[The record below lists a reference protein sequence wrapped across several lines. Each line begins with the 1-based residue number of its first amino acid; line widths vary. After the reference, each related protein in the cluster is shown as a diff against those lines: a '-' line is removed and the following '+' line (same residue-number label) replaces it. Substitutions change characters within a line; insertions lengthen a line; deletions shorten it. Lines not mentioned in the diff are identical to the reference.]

1 MRGWLSRFRRQS
13 EDEFRDEVQSH
24 LAHITD
30 EFVER
35 GLSPQDARDAALRRF
50 GNVTRHLERFREASP
65 WFWIESLSQDV
76 RHAFKRMARAP
87 GFTAVVLLTLSVGI
101 GASTTIFSVVK
112 TVLLDPLPYP
122 HSDQLV
128 RIVETVPAD
137 ETARGVTEE
146 RVLMEEQQFF
156 HWRASTKVLSH
167 MAAYATSL
175 TTVTTVEGASR
186 SIVAR
191 VSPAIFP
198 MLGARLS
205 LGRPLLERDEHLDSL
220 VVVLSTEAWITYFG
234 ASADVIGR
242 TVRLDRTEHTVVGVL
257 PEAFGFPSRET
268 QFWVPLVQQPPSDG
282 RARFVNVVA
291 RLRDNVSLRE
301 ATAEANVIGLRAPA
315 TSPGR
320 EEAQQSRI
328 PRYRVQPL
336 HSQMTAAVAPALRLL
351 MVAALLVML
360 IVVANVAT
368 LLFSRS
374 THLRQET
381 LIRRAL
387 GASRGRVIR
396 QMMIETVIFGAGG
409 TVTGIALSYGGLEL
423 LKAMARV
430 DVPELFQL
438 AARQQFGSGSVFPR
452 VEEIGIDLSALM
464 WAIAIAVLA
473 SVVSGLGPALQILRY
488 EGRPSAGGSIFIQAA
503 GTSTRDVR
511 VRNVLV
517 FGQVVVATTLLV
529 AAVLLIRS
537 FVRMS
542 QAPTGYDAANVLSFQ
557 LVLPQEYGVSR
568 KEALAHELASELG
581 ALPGVEA
588 AGFASLPPLA
598 GGALAYGVF
607 QPPGSTLQEML
618 RDPAAP
624 QARSVSRDYLR
635 AMGVRLL
642 EGRWF
647 DESDH
652 TGSRPVLLVTRA
664 VARRYFGVRSP
675 IGVQVRLLP
684 SPTAWTIVGVV
695 DDVHNGMPWE
705 QPYSQFFMDPRQALH
720 AFPRLP
726 EPMRETAALGFL
738 SYAVRVNRDPA
749 EIVSEVRAA
758 LRQLDRA
765 AALDGMMPL
774 RDIAFARMSRPRFY
788 AVWSGLFALGAA
800 VLGVIGVY
808 GTVTYTASQRTREI
822 GIRIALG
829 AQRLAVLRLV
839 LFHGMALAAS
849 GVGVGLGAALL
860 LSRYFAGMLFGV
872 TAADPPTY
880 GAVAGLFFSATV
892 TASFVPAHRAT
903 RVDPVTAIRQE

>member
-1 MRGWLSRFRRQS
+1 VRGWVSRFRRRS

-24 LAHITD
+24 LAHLTD
-30 EFVER
+30 EFVEH
-35 GLSPQDARDAALRRF
+35 GLSRQDARDAALRRF

-76 RHAFKRMARAP
+76 HHAFRRLALAP

-101 GASTTIFSVVK
+101 GTSTTIFSVVK

-122 HSDQLV
+122 HSNQLV

-137 ETARGVTEE
+137 ETARGTTEE
-146 RVLMEEQQFF
+146 RVLMEEQEFF
-156 HWRASTKVLSH
+156 HWRASTKTLSH

-175 TTVTTVEGASR
+175 TTVMTVEGASR
-186 SIVAR
+186 SVVAR

-198 MLGARLS
+198 MLGARMS
-205 LGRPLLERDEHLDSL
+205 LGRPLLERDDHLDSP
-220 VVVLSTEAWITYFG
+220 VVVVSTDAWITCFG

-242 TVRLDRTEHTVVGVL
+242 TVRLDRTEYTVVGVL
-257 PEAFGFPSRET
+257 PETFGFPSRET
-268 QFWVPLVQQPPSDG
+268 QFWVPLVQEPPAGG

-291 RLRDNVSLRE
+291 HLRDNVSLQE

-315 TSPGR
+315 ASAGR
-320 EEAQQSRI
+320 ETRQQPQS
-328 PRYRVQPL
+328 PRYRVLPL
-336 HSQMTAAVAPALRLL
+336 HSQATAAVAPALRLL

-374 THLRQET
+374 THVRQDT

-396 QMMIETVIFGAGG
+396 QMLIETVIVGAGG
-409 TVTGIALSYGGLEL
+409 TVIGIALSYGGLEL

-438 AARQQFGSGSVFPR
+438 AARQQFGSGSVLPR
-452 VEEIGIDLSALM
+452 VDEIAIDVSALI
-464 WAIAIAVLA
+464 WAAAIGVLA
-473 SVVSGLGPALQILRY
+473 SVISGLAPALQILT
-488 EGRPSAGGSIFIQAA
+488 GDCRPSARNSIFIPAA
-503 GTSTRDVR
+503 GTSTSGVR

-529 AAVLLIRS
+529 TAVLLIRS

-542 QAPTGYDAANVLSFQ
+542 QVSLGYDATNVLSFQ
-557 LVLPQEYGVSR
+557 LVLPQDYPVSR
-568 KEALAHELASELG
+568 KEALAHELALHLD

-607 QPPGSTLQEML
+607 QPPGSTLQGML
-618 RDPAAP
+618 RDRAAP
-624 QARSVSRDYLR
+624 QARSVSRGYLR

-652 TGSRPVLLVTRA
+652 AGSRPVLLVTRA

-675 IGVQVRLLP
+675 IGVQVSLLP
-684 SPTAWTIVGVV
+684 TPTAWTIVGVV

-705 QPYSQFFMDPRQALH
+705 EPYSQFFMDPRQALH
-720 AFPRLP
+720 AIPDLP
-726 EPMRETAALGFL
+726 ESMRETAALGFL
-738 SYAVRVNRDPA
+738 SYAVRVNGDPE
-749 EIVSEVRAA
+749 EIVPEVRAA

-765 AALDGMMPL
+765 AALDGVMPL

-788 AVWSGLFALGAA
+788 AVWSGLFALAAA

-808 GTVTYTASQRTREI
+808 GTVAYAASQRTREI
-822 GIRIALG
+822 GIRLALG
-829 AQRLAVLRLV
+829 AQRSAVLRLV
-839 LFHGMALAAS
+839 LSHAMGLAAL
-849 GVGVGLGAALL
+849 GVAVGLAGALL
-860 LSRYFAGMLFGV
+860 LSRYSAGLLFGV
-872 TAADPPTY
+872 TAADPLTY
-880 GAVAGLFFSATV
+880 SAVACLFFSAAV

>member
-1 MRGWLSRFRRQS
+1 VRGWLSRFRRQS

-35 GLSPQDARDAALRRF
+35 GLAPLDARDAALRRF

-65 WFWIESLSQDV
+65 WFWMESLSQDL
-76 RHAFKRMARAP
+76 RHACTRMGRAP
-87 GFTAVVLLTLSVGI
+87 AFTAVVLFTLSVGI
-101 GASTTIFSVVK
+101 GTSTTVFSVVK

-122 HSDQLV
+122 DSDQLV

-146 RVLMEEQQFF
+146 RVLVEEQAFF
-156 HWRASTKVLSH
+156 QWRASTKTLSH

-175 TTVTTVEGASR
+175 TTVTTVEGAFR
-186 SIVAR
+186 SVVSR

-198 MLGARLS
+198 MLGARMS
-205 LGRPLLERDEHLDSL
+205 LGRPLLERDERLDSP
-220 VVVLSTEAWITYFG
+220 VVVMSTEARSTCFG

-242 TVRLDRTEHTVVGVL
+242 TVRLGQTEYTVVGIL

-268 QFWVPLVQQPPSDG
+268 QFWVPLVQEPPAGG

-291 RLRDNVSLRE
+291 RLRDNVSLQE

-315 TSPGR
+315 ASAVR
-320 EEAQQSRI
+320 EARQQPQS
-328 PRYRVQPL
+328 PRYRVLPL
-336 HSQMTAAVAPALRLL
+336 HSQVTAAVAPALRLL

-368 LLFSRS
+368 LLLSRR
-374 THLRQET
+374 THLRQDT
-381 LIRRAL
+381 FIRRAL

-396 QMMIETVIFGAGG
+396 QMVIETVIFGTGG
-409 TVTGIALSYGGLEL
+409 TVIGIALSYGGLGL

-438 AARQQFGSGSVFPR
+438 AARQQFGSGSVLPR
-452 VEEIGIDLSALM
+452 VDEMAIDVSALI
-464 WAIAIAVLA
+464 WAAAMAVLA
-473 SVVSGLGPALQILRY
+473 SVLSGLGPALQIL
-488 EGRPSAGGSIFIQAA
+488 GDDCRPSARDSICIQAA
-503 GTSTRDVR
+503 GTSTSGVR
-511 VRNVLV
+511 VRSVLV
-517 FGQVVVATTLLV
+517 FGQVVVATMLLV

-537 FVRMS
+537 FGRMS
-542 QAPTGYDAANVLSFQ
+542 QVPMGYDATNVLSFQ
-557 LVLPQEYGVSR
+557 LVLPQEYPVSR
-568 KEALAHELASELG
+568 KEALAHELALQLS

-607 QPPGSTLQEML
+607 QPPGSTPQEML

-642 EGRWF
+642 AGRWF

-652 TGSRPVLLVTRA
+652 AGSRPVLLVTRA
-664 VARRYFGVRSP
+664 VARRYFGVRDP
-675 IGVQVRLLP
+675 IGVQVRLSP
-684 SPTAWTIVGVV
+684 GPTAWTIVGVV

-705 QPYSQFFMDPRQALH
+705 EPYSQFFMDPRQALH
-720 AFPRLP
+720 ALPHLP

-738 SYAVRVNRDPA
+738 SYAVRANSDPG
-749 EIVSEVRAA
+749 EIVPQVRAV
-758 LRQLDRA
+758 LRHLDSTA
-765 AALDGMMPL
+765 AMDGVMPL
-774 RDIAFARMSRPRFY
+774 RDIAFGSMSRPRFY
-788 AVWSGLFALGAA
+788 AVWSGLFALVAA

-808 GTVTYTASQRTREI
+808 ASVAYAASQRTREI

-829 AQRLAVLRLV
+829 AQRSAALRLV
-839 LFHGMALAAS
+839 LSHGMAVAAS
-849 GVGVGLGAALL
+849 GVGVGLGGAFL

-872 TAADPPTY
+872 TAADPLTY
-880 GAVAGLFFSATV
+880 GAVACLFFGAAA